1 MRVDLHVHTSASDG
15 QYPPE
20 KVIALALKRK
30 LNVIAITDHDTTD
43 GIAQA
48 EQAAAQFGSPVVIPG
63 IELSAEDSGHS
74 VHILGYFIRPDVP
87 VLREA
92 LAVFH
97 TDRQIR
103 GQQMVERLAKLGAPV
118 EWARVLALS
127 DGGAVGRPHIA
138 RALYE
143 AKHVESVREAFDR
156 FLYDGGPAYVGREGL
171 TPEDAIVLIH
181 KAGGA
186 AVLAHPGALPDF
198 RVLVPRLASAGLD
211 GLEVVHPIH
220 NRPTRLDLRGLAA
233 MHSLIMTGG
242 SDFHGTMTNGTIT
255 LGSETPPEGCVAA
268 LRARVARYA

>member
-30 LNVIAITDHDTTD
+30 LNIIAITDHDTTD
-43 GIAQA
+43 GIVKA
-48 EQAAAQFGSPVVIPG
+48 EQAASQFGSPVVVPG
-63 IELSAEDSGHS
+63 IELSAEDNGHS
-74 VHILGYFIRPDVP
+74 VHILGYFIRPDAP
-87 VLREA
+87 VLRERLSLLHA
-92 LAVFH
+92 DRH
-97 TDRQIR
+97 TR
-103 GQQMVERLAKLGAPV
+103 GQQMVEKLAALGMPV
-118 EWARVLALS
+118 EWERVLALAE
-127 DGGAVGRPHIA
+127 GGAVGRPHIA

-143 AKHVESVREAFDR
+143 ARHVESVREAFDR

-171 TPEDAIVLIH
+171 TPEDAITLIH
-181 KAGGA
+181 QAGGA

-198 RVLVPRLASAGLD
+198 RAMIPRLASAGLD

-220 NRPTRLDLRGLAA
+220 NRPTRLNLRGLAA
-233 MHSLIMTGG
+233 MHRLIMTGG

-268 LRARVARYA
+268 LRARATPD